1 MGNTHSEAPVQR
13 ERDPSAQNA
22 EVLRK
27 DREDEKASRKP
38 NPPGREEQ
46 QRASF
51 STAYSSASVAEPQ
64 RARDTN
70 PQTGV
75 QGNPEPANPTILDT
89 SVKPSQGKKR
99 KIAKARKW
107 TSVQANSQ
115 DALAIVDKL
124 TSDRLHSSMRAEQGS
139 LPKATEG
146 LASVLDFC
154 HHEKELKRQAGPNT
168 GNKDL
173 LSQGAASRCAEPD
186 TDIGTTPQRGG
197 QGEPLDS
204 TLHSLLPSNQSA
216 TAARRLQLTYSPQ
229 GCQGKPGPTQGQ
241 SSQAPVNG
249 KELPNKL
256 IKLSIIR
263 SPPCPQVTSP
273 GASDKARPPA
283 FQHDDQGRPQPAKAP
298 APRPTM
304 KPAHADGKHSGW
316 GAEEGAPPSEATEPA
331 AGESPGRQAAP
342 TCQVNRGG
350 ALPEAALASAK
361 NGNLPPSVP
370 SGRLKAQSFLNK
382 WGAHVEKDPSSAEK
396 SQPLVDLPPF
406 PPGAKAMAPHQEKYG
421 APAGISYAEALKQV
435 PLMRISQDARCP
447 ANEAKEEAEALDPN
461 GTKELGDVAPTQ
473 DSGSAAMKKKLPFYE
488 QLIASL
494 KSQTQ
499 KQKGLKPLRQTL
511 TQEELSQSKPG
522 KNGGTL
528 EAPAVLRVSPEPLLL
543 PGSQTQTPAGSPQP
557 PQLPSPA
564 SFQFEAPD
572 HSARTKADPK
582 FVQWFQQQQQ
592 QPIFQFQS
600 KLGPRPGPQEQAGAA
615 ASLSLGPVFQA
626 ASDPQ
631 LPVPG
636 CGTVPQH
643 HTSVQLPSQ
652 SWLNQQ
658 IEAQC
663 RLQLHPQAQPW
674 PVSMDSPP
682 SLYASPQHNSQ
693 PARSSL
699 ASDQLPIWPRL
710 QGQMTHLPYQQHPK
724 PAIQTS
730 LHLQISCNL
739 QQQLA
744 VAPPPPLPVPAKLE
758 PPQQPKQL
766 QLQNRNQSPTQ
777 GPAAPKAE
785 PKGGPKPAAPPKMAT
800 KPPKQEQLPPRAS
813 HQTSAK
819 PKAQAQ
825 AKGRKGQP
833 ALPSQPLPAQRQEP
847 IKVQAAAEPAA
858 EGLSP
863 LQRPTGRWS
872 AFQIDKTC
880 TRKCHCRHR
889 EDKGTSHLPRNIAN
903 WTNSVKEPFSETPWV
918 RTAVLAGSLVAGT
931 KFCMDHFKAN
941 NDPG

>member
-27 DREDEKASRKP
+27 DREDEKASRKS
-38 NPPGREEQ
+38 NPSGREEQ
-46 QRASF
+46 QRVSF
-51 STAYSSASVAEPQ
+51 SSACSLASVAEPQ

-70 PQTGV
+70 PQTGA
-75 QGNPEPANPTILDT
+75 QGNLEPANPATLDT
-89 SVKPSQGKKR
+89 RVKPSQGKKR

-107 TSVQANSQ
+107 TSVQASSQ
-115 DALAIVDKL
+115 DALAVVDKL
-124 TSDRLHSSMRAEQGS
+124 TSDRLHSSVRVEQDS
-139 LPKATEG
+139 SPKATEG
-146 LASVLDFC
+146 LASAVPALDFC
-154 HHEKELKRQAGPNT
+154 HHEKELSPKSQAGPNA

-173 LSQGAASRCAEPD
+173 PSQGAASRCAEPD
-186 TDIGTTPQRGG
+186 ADVGTTPQRGG
-197 QGEPLDS
+197 QGEPLDG

-216 TAARRLQLTYSPQ
+216 MAARRLQLACSSQ
-229 GCQGKPGPTQGQ
+229 GCQGKSGPTQGQ
-241 SSQAPVNG
+241 SNQAPVNG

-273 GASDKARPPA
+273 GASDRARPPA
-283 FQHDDQGRPQPAKAP
+283 FQHDDEGRPQPAKVLGP
-298 APRPTM
+298 LPTM
-304 KPAHADGKHSGW
+304 KPARTDGKHSGW
-316 GAEEGAPPSEATEPA
+316 GEEEGASPPEATELA
-331 AGESPGRQAAP
+331 AGESPERQAAP

-361 NGNLPPSVP
+361 SGNQAPAAP

-435 PLMRISQDARCP
+435 PLLRISQDARCP
-447 ANEAKEEAEALDPN
+447 ANEAKEEVEAFDPN

-473 DSGSAAMKKKLPFYE
+473 DGGSAALKKKLPFYE

-499 KQKGLKPLRQTL
+499 KQKGLKPLRQIL

-522 KNGGTL
+522 KNGGTP
-528 EAPAVLRVSPEPLLL
+528 EAPAVLQVSPEPLLL

-557 PQLPSPA
+557 LQLPSPA

-615 ASLSLGPVFQA
+615 ASLSLGPVCQT

-636 CGTVPQH
+636 CGTVPQL

-674 PVSMDSPP
+674 PVSMVSPP
-682 SLYASPQHNSQ
+682 SLYAPPQHNSQ
-693 PARSSL
+693 PILGSL
-699 ASDQLPIWPRL
+699 PSDQLPIWPRL
-710 QGQMTHLPYQQHPK
+710 QGQTQAQVKFSTMTHLPCQQLPK
-724 PAIQTS
+724 PAIQTP
-730 LHLQISCNL
+730 LHLQISCSL

-744 VAPPPPLPVPAKLE
+744 VVPAPPLPVPVKLE
-758 PPQQPKQL
+758 SPQQPKQI
-766 QLQNRNQSPTQ
+766 QLQNRNQSPAQ

-785 PKGGPKPAAPPKMAT
+785 PKGGPKPAAPAPPPPKVAA

-819 PKAQAQ
+819 PKAQA
-825 AKGRKGQP
+825 KGRKGQP
-833 ALPSQPLPAQRQEP
+833 SLPSQPLPLQRQEP
-847 IKVQAAAEPAA
+847 IKVQAEAEPAA

-903 WTNSVKEPFSETPWV
+903 W
-918 RTAVLAGSLVAGT
+918 
-931 KFCMDHFKAN
+931 
-941 NDPG
+941 